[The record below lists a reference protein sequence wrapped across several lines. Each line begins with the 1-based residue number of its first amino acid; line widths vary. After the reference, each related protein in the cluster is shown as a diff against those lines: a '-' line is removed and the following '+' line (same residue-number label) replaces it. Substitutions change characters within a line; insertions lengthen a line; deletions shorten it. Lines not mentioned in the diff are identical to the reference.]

1 VDGENIIKQMNV
13 DRNELDENAT
23 AALRRTLGD
32 RVLYATGKDPST
44 VSARDWLVTLSHVVR
59 DKLVERWI
67 ETGRRQHRDGGK
79 RVYYLSMEFLPG
91 RAMSNGLMALGLY
104 DACRGALAELGG
116 LDLDEARALEPDP
129 GLGNGG
135 LGRLAACFL
144 DSMATLGL
152 PATGYG
158 IRYEYGMF
166 VQKLFEGRQVE
177 QPDPWLATGNP
188 WEFPRPEVTYRVQF
202 GGRVERTPYGVKW
215 IDTEDI
221 KAMAYDTLIPGH
233 GKATVNT
240 LRLWSAKAVNDIDLP
255 LFNQG
260 DYARAVD
267 AKNRSENVSRVLYPD
282 DSTHQGR
289 ELRLK
294 QEFFFVSASL
304 QDVLHRFVQEND
316 DFDALPEKAA
326 IHLNDTHPAL
336 GIPELMRLLVDVHGL
351 EWERAWTI
359 TTRVFSYT
367 NHTLMPE
374 ALETW
379 PVHMVQHLLPRHL
392 EIIYEINERFL
403 GWVRR
408 QRGEDH
414 ALLRRVS
421 LIDEHGERRVRMGH
435 LSVLAS
441 HAVNGVSKL
450 HSDLVRDQLF
460 ADFAALFPGRFTNQ
474 TNGVTPRRWL
484 EHANPGLSRLI
495 DQAIGAGWR
504 RDLDRLQALRPLADD
519 AGFRD
524 AFRAAKLDR
533 KRRLA
538 EFIHRETGIAFDP
551 ASLIDVQV
559 KRIHEY
565 KRQLLNI
572 LRVVAHYNRL
582 VADPAYAA
590 RAVPRTVL
598 FAGKAA
604 PGYRM
609 AKLIIKLIND
619 VGRWINNDPRVSDK
633 LKVVFVPNYGVSAA
647 ELIIPGA
654 DLSEQISTAGTEAS
668 GTGNMKLALNA
679 ALTIGTEDGAN
690 IEIGDEVGRD
700 NIFIFG
706 LDADGVAALRR
717 EGYDPRRFHDGDA
730 RLREVLDQIGS
741 GFFSP
746 EEPDRFRPIVDTL
759 LHHGDRY
766 MVLADFASYLAA
778 QGDVD
783 ALWRDRPEAWTRK
796 AILNVAGM
804 GMFSSD
810 RTVRG
815 YAEEI
820 WRVHP
825 TPGAP

>member
-1 VDGENIIKQMNV
+1 MNV
-13 DRNELDENAT
+13 DRNDSDEKVA
-23 AALRRTLGD
+23 AALRRALGD

-44 VSARDWLVTLSHVVR
+44 VSARDWLVTLSHIVR

-67 ETGRRQHRDGGK
+67 ETGRRQHRHGGK
-79 RVYYLSMEFLPG
+79 RVYYLSMEFLLG

-104 DACRGALAELGG
+104 DACREALTELGG
-116 LDLDEARALEPDP
+116 LDLDEVRAQEPDP

-152 PATGYG
+152 PGMGYG

-177 QPDPWLATGNP
+177 QPDAWLAAGNP

-215 IDTEDI
+215 VDTDDV
-221 KAMAYDTLIPGH
+221 KAMAYDTLVPGH
-233 GKATVNT
+233 GTGTVNT
-240 LRLWSAKAVNDIDLP
+240 LRLWSAKAMNDIDLP

-260 DYARAVD
+260 DYTRAVD

-282 DSTHQGR
+282 DSTHQGS

-294 QEFFFVSASL
+294 QEYFFVSASL
-304 QDVLHRFVQEND
+304 QDILHRFVQEND
-316 DFDALPEKAA
+316 DFDGLPDQAA
-326 IHLNDTHPAL
+326 VHLNDTHPAL
-336 GIPELMRLLVDVHGL
+336 GIPEMMRLLVDVHGL
-351 EWERAWTI
+351 AWERAWGI
-359 TTRVFSYT
+359 TTRLFSYT

-379 PVHMVQHLLPRHL
+379 PVHMVEHLLPRHL
-392 EIIYEINERFL
+392 EIVYEINERFL

-408 QRGEDH
+408 QRGDDH

-441 HAVNGVSKL
+441 HTVKGVSKL
-450 HSDLVRDQLF
+450 HSDLVRHELF

-495 DQAIGAGWR
+495 DQAIGSGWR
-504 RDLDRLQALRPLADD
+504 RDLDRLQGLRPFADD
-519 AGFRD
+519 AGFRH
-524 AFRAAKLDR
+524 AFRDAKLAR
-533 KRRLA
+533 KRQLA
-538 EFIHRETGIAFDP
+538 EFVQRETGVAFDP
-551 ASLIDVQV
+551 ESLIDVQV

-565 KRQLLNI
+565 KRQLLNV

-582 VADPAYAA
+582 LADPAYASQA
-590 RAVPRTVL
+590 APRTVL

-619 VGRWINNDPRVSDK
+619 VGRWINSDARVRDK

-654 DLSEQISTAGTEAS
+654 DLSQQISTAGTEAS
-668 GTGNMKLALNA
+668 GTGNMKLALNG

-690 IEIGDEVGRD
+690 IEIRDEVGAG

-706 LDADGVAALRR
+706 LSTGEVEVLRHR
-717 EGYDPRRFHDGDA
+717 GYDPRGYYEREPA
-730 RLREVLDQIGS
+730 LREVLDQLAS

-746 EEPDRFRPIVDTL
+746 EEPERFRPIVDAL
-759 LHHGDRY
+759 LNHGDRY

-778 QGDVD
+778 QGEVD
-783 ALWRDRPEAWTRK
+783 ELWRERPEVWTRR

-810 RTVRG
+810 RTVRR

-820 WRVHP
+820 WHVAP
-825 TPGAP
+825 TPGDP